1 MTVIIPISSW
11 LNTKEVNIMLKD
23 YYVITIENNNTQTI
37 KRIGIELL
45 SLDNAYVNKLR
56 TTVEIFYPLEKVP
69 FEIEPKVTN
78 KNANLVFLYFKNF
91 SSAYNF
97 IALYKKQADCENK
110 KLISMSPDDTKRFEA
125 LGFDNMSRTVDF
137 GKDDVNIDEYLTF

>member
-1 MTVIIPISSW
+1 
-11 LNTKEVNIMLKD
+11 MLKD

-45 SLDNAYVNKLR
+45 SLDNSYINKLR

-69 FEIEPKVTN
+69 YEIEPKVSN
-78 KNANLVFLYFKNF
+78 KKTNLVFLYFNSF
-91 SSAYNF
+91 SKAYKF
-97 IALYKKQADCENK
+97 IALYKQQAERENK
-110 KLISMSPDDTKRFEA
+110 KLISMTPDDTKRFKD

-137 GKDDVNIDEYLTF
+137 GKDDINLDDYLTF

>member
-1 MTVIIPISSW
+1 
-11 LNTKEVNIMLKD
+11 MLKD

-45 SLDNAYVNKLR
+45 SLDNAYVNNLR

-69 FEIEPKVTN
+69 YEIETKVTN
-78 KNANLVFLYFKNF
+78 KNTNLVFLYFNNF
-91 SSAYNF
+91 SKAYKF
-97 IALYKKQADCENK
+97 IALYKNQAERENK
-110 KLISMSPDDTKRFEA
+110 KLISMSPDDTKRFES

>member
-1 MTVIIPISSW
+1 M
-11 LNTKEVNIMLKD
+11 NTMLED

-45 SLDNAYVNKLR
+45 TLDNSCVNNLR

-69 FEIEPKVTN
+69 YEIEPKVSN
-78 KNANLVFLYFKNF
+78 KNTTLVFLYFRSF
-91 SSAYNF
+91 SKSYKF
-97 IALYKKQADCENK
+97 IALYKNHVERENK
-110 KLISMSPDDTKRFEA
+110 KLISMTPDDTKRFKE

-137 GKDDVNIDEYLTF
+137 GKDDINLDEYLTF

>member
-1 MTVIIPISSW
+1 MTVIIQISSW

-45 SLDNAYVNKLR
+45 SLDNSYVNNLR

-69 FEIEPKVTN
+69 YEIETKVTN
-78 KNANLVFLYFKNF
+78 KNTNLVFLYFNNF
-91 SSAYNF
+91 SKAYKF
-97 IALYKKQADCENK
+97 IALYKNQAERENK
-110 KLISMSPDDTKRFEA
+110 KLISMSPDDTKRFES